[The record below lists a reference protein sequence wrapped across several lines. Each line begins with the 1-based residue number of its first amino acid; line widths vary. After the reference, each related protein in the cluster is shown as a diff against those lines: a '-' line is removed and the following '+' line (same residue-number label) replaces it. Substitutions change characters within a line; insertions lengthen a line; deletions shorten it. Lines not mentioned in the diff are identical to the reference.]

1 MSHSGFPELRMP
13 SALPVSARFRVSPV
27 ALAPSCNACDTDLRL
42 PLVLYLRLSPA
53 MDRRVASI
61 LTSFGGAGCESSR
74 LPLCFA
80 PPVSP
85 TIRFR
90 VAPVPHLRY
99 RLITAPSHLGSRA
112 IRFASLLPPD
122 CSGCP
127 RLASPPDRFSSRPE
141 SFVVRRRR
149 FRLSR
154 VAPKRSSSADPHL
167 LPQVAPAS
175 ASTAGSMI
183 TPWLNRTLH
192 PRLAPRMNLRLQSGT
207 NIPDLA
213 SSALSISINPSAI
226 GRTAN
231 FKLKPLLA
239 LFTSRSCC
247 SNQLQSH
254 QLVRDSRPD
263 RSVDASAKP

>member
-1 MSHSGFPELRMP
+1 M
-13 SALPVSARFRVSPV
+13 V
-27 ALAPSCNACDTDLRL
+27 A
-42 PLVLYLRLSPA
+42 
-53 MDRRVASI
+53 
-61 LTSFGGAGCESSR
+61 SFGGAGCESSR
-74 LPLCFA
+74 LPLRFA

-85 TIRFR
+85 TIRFQ
-90 VAPVPHLRY
+90 VAPVPY
-99 RLITAPSHLGSRA
+99 PPAPADPRSESPRIACHPVA
-112 IRFASLLPPD
+112 LLEPPD

-127 RLASPPDRFSSRPE
+127 RLASPPDLVSSRPE
-141 SFVVRRRR
+141 TRFVRRRR

-154 VAPKRSSSADPHL
+154 VAPKRPSSADPCL

-183 TPWLNRTLH
+183 PPCLNRTLH
-192 PRLAPRMNLRLQSGT
+192 PRLAPRMNLRVQSGT

-213 SSALSISINPSAI
+213 SSALSISIHPFAI

-231 FKLKPLLA
+231 FKLKPVLA
-239 LFTSRSCC
+239 PFTSRSCC